1 MQCDMGLE
9 RATPMPVLLLS
20 NTTVFYSLFPTT
32 THHAPPTSP
41 TTHHPH
47 HYLVIYSHSL
57 RYIASAFIVPPFTV
71 KACRFT
77 EKLLSQVTLDEN
89 SGF

>member
-32 THHAPPTSP
+32 P
-41 TTHHPH
+41 TTPTTQHHHPH
-47 HYLVIYSHSL
+47 HHHLMIYSHSL
-57 RYIASAFIVPPFTV
+57 RYIASAFIVPPIY
-71 KACRFT
+71 
-77 EKLLSQVTLDEN
+77 
-89 SGF
+89 G